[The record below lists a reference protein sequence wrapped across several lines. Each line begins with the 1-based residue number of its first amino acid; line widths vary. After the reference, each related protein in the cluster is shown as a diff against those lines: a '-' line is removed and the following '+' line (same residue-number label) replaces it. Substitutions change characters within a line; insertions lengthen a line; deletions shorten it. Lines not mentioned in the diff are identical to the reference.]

1 MRRAKES
8 PVCIEVEDGLSE
20 QAGADYAVIEIR
32 GDVDRPV
39 DEVWPIVGG
48 FFDLDKWLGVPCAA
62 QSGDGGIG
70 SIRLIGDAIVEPM
83 IGATQYSYTYAQTE
97 GPMAPFCYH
106 GTVACE
112 GRGEAR
118 ATIVYTL
125 VYDQSSMDA
134 RKQAS
139 ECARIEARFG
149 GAVEAMK
156 RAVLA

>member
-1 MRRAKES
+1 M
-8 PVCIEVEDGLSE
+8 CIQVEGGLSG
-20 QAGADYAVIEIR
+20 QAEAEYAVIEIR

-39 DEVWPIVGG
+39 DEVWPVVGG

-62 QSGDGGIG
+62 RSGDGGIG
-70 SIRLIGDAIVEPM
+70 SVRLVGDAIVEPM
-83 IGATQYSYTYAQTE
+83 IAATQHSYSYVQTD

-112 GRGEAR
+112 GRGEAD

-125 VYDQSSMDA
+125 VYNQSSMDA
-134 RKQAS
+134 PKRAS
-139 ECARIEARFG
+139 ERARIEARFH

-156 RAVLA
+156 RAVLS

>member
-8 PVCIEVEDGLSE
+8 PVYIQAEGCLSE
-20 QAGADYAVIEIR
+20 QAGGGYAVIEIR
-32 GDVDRPV
+32 GDVDRSV
-39 DEVWPIVGG
+39 DEVWSIVGG

-70 SIRLIGDAIVEPM
+70 SVRLIGDAIVEPM
-83 IGATQYSYTYAQTE
+83 IAATRYSYTYAQTD

-134 RKQAS
+134 PKRAS
-139 ECARIEARFG
+139 ERARIEARFG

-156 RAVLA
+156 RAVLT

>member
-1 MRRAKES
+1 MSERR
-8 PVCIEVEDGLSE
+8 
-20 QAGADYAVIEIR
+20 GADYAVIEIR

-39 DEVWPIVGG
+39 DEIWPIVGG
-48 FFDLDKWLGVPCAA
+48 FFDLDKWLDVPCAA

-70 SIRLIGDAIVEPM
+70 SVRRIGDAIVEPM
-83 IGATQYSYTYAQTE
+83 IAATQYSYSYAQTE
-97 GPMAPFCYH
+97 GPMAPYCYH

-112 GRGEAR
+112 RRGEAR

-134 RKQAS
+134 QKQAS
-139 ECARIEARFG
+139 ERTRIEARFG